1 MGTRPSRDQ
10 SFGWKAP
17 GAAGAVTDG
26 TTEAKVWEL
35 VLASL
40 TRWEFVR
47 EKRRS

>member
-17 GAAGAVTDG
+17 GAAGAVMDVM
-26 TTEAKVWEL
+26 TEAKAWEL

-47 EKRRS
+47 EKRS

>member
-35 VLASL
+35 ASL